1 MLHFIII
8 LALAAAFAAIPAF
21 FPWLAFVFTLVL
33 AKGFAALGV
42 AILLRAGL
50 ISIGHALFYAV
61 GAYTVGFLSSRAG
74 VNLLIPQLVAAAL
87 VSGLFGLV
95 IGLFMVRYRGIFFA
109 MLNLAVS
116 MVGYTLLSKLYT
128 LTGGTDGLSIATPRV
143 LGMTVGRE
151 AFEAILL
158 YGGLGLAFVVGIVVH
173 RYLKSPMG
181 EALPAVE
188 SNEIRLEYLGVAVPR
203 VLLFAYVGSAVLAG
217 IGGAIHALI
226 VGHITPDLAYWTT
239 SGQLVLVAVLGGI
252 GGVAGPF
259 IGATFLES
267 VRAAAVIYAPDAW
280 NIIIGAGLLVVIFF
294 LPRGLHGL
302 IERITRKGDRP

>member
-1 MLHFIII
+1 MLQFIVIG
-8 LALAAAFAAIPAF
+8 ALVAAFAAVPLA
-21 FPWLAFVFTLVL
+21 FPWLAFVFTLVI

-61 GAYTVGFLSSRAG
+61 GAYTVGFLDRGG
-74 VNLLIPQLVAAAL
+74 VALLIPQIVAAAV
-87 VSGLFGLV
+87 VSGLFGLL

-116 MVGYTLLSKLYT
+116 MVGYTLVSKLYT
-128 LTGGTDGLSIATPRV
+128 LTGGTDGLSIGTPSV
-143 LGMTVGRE
+143 LGMALDRE
-151 AFEAILL
+151 AFERVIL
-158 YGGLGLAFVVGIVVH
+158 YGGIALAILTGVVVH
-173 RYLKSPMG
+173 RYLRSPMG
-181 EALPAVE
+181 EALSAVE
-188 SNEIRLEYLGVAVPR
+188 TNEIRLEYLGVSVPR

-217 IGGAIHALI
+217 IGGAIHALV

-252 GGVAGPF
+252 GGVVGPF
-259 IGATFLES
+259 VGATFLES
-267 VRAAAVIYAPDAW
+267 VRAFAVIYAPDAW

-294 LPRGLHGL
+294 LPRGLYGIL
-302 IERITRKGDRP
+302 ERLGGRAGQ